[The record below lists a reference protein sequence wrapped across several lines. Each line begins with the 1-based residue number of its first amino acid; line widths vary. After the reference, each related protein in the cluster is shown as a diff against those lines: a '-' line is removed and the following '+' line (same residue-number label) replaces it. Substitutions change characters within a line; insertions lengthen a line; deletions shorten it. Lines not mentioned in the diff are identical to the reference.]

1 MSYTILAAPEHILPQ
16 TLSMPTMKD
25 PVGNGT
31 TAFRRLQKR
40 PLSSWELVVP
50 GRQEL
55 LGPVLGLLEHVQG
68 DTPFWFD
75 GAGFG
80 EVVSPIL
87 VGHGAN
93 TTDYALPHRYVF
105 ITSLV
110 VYINGAA
117 TGNWIPLGSTDGIV
131 CDAIRFD
138 TAITNANYTITAK
151 YRRRIK
157 CVLRTEDK
165 PEMSRGFRSNVVADN
180 LHRLKLVIEEVA
192 I

>member
-1 MSYTILAAPEHILPQ
+1 MAFTVLAAPEHVLPQ

-31 TAFRRLQKR
+31 MMFRRLQKR

-55 LGPVLGLLEHVQG
+55 LAPVLGLLEHIQG

-80 EVVSPIL
+80 EVVAPVLLSMGL
-87 VGHGAN
+87 GG
-93 TTDYALPHRYVF
+93 TDCDLPHRYVF
-105 ITSLV
+105 VSSLV
-110 VYINGAA
+110 IYVGGGVY
-117 TGNWIPLGSTDGIV
+117 TNWTPLGGDGII
-131 CDAIRFD
+131 CDAVRFNSGFSQYY
-138 TAITNANYTITAK
+138 AITAK

-157 CVLRTEDK
+157 CVLRTEEK
-165 PEMSRGFRSNVVADN
+165 TEMSRSFRSQITSENI
-180 LHRLKLVIEEVA
+180 HRLKYTIEEVA
-192 I
+192 T

>member
-1 MSYTILAAPEHILPQ
+1 MSYTILAAPEHVLPQ
-16 TLSMPTMKD
+16 TLSAPTLKD

-31 TAFRRLQKR
+31 MMFRRLQKR

-55 LGPVLGLLEHVQG
+55 LAPILGLLEHVQG

-87 VGHGAN
+87 IGIGGPN
-93 TTDYALPHRYVF
+93 TTDYDLPHRFVF
-105 ITSLV
+105 CSSLV
-110 VYINGAA
+110 IYINGSFYQAW
-117 TGNWIPLGSTDGIV
+117 NPLGGDGIT
-131 CDAIRFD
+131 CDAIRF
-138 TAITNANYTITAK
+138 TGFINPNYPITAK

-165 PEMSRGFRSNVVADN
+165 MQMSRSFRSQITAENI
-180 LHRLKLVIEEVA
+180 HRLKLTLEEVA
-192 I
+192 T